1 MKRMIRFDEK
11 STKIDGIFTI
21 SKKIIGDERGHL
33 ERLFCINELSSW
45 SKRPVVQVN
54 RTFTEKRGTIRGFHF
69 QKPPKAEAKYICCL
83 KGKVND
89 FALDLR
95 KTSTTFGTVFQ
106 IELDAK
112 LRNAVVLPEGVAHGF
127 QTLTDN
133 VEMLYFHS
141 DFYDPEVESGVN
153 ILDTTLELDF
163 KLPCPV
169 ISERDKSFKL
179 LSEMEGLTL

>member
-1 MKRMIRFDEK
+1 MIRFEEK
-11 STKIDGIFTI
+11 STHIEGIFTI

-33 ERLFCINELSSW
+33 ERLFCVNALSSW
-45 SKRPVVQVN
+45 SNRPVVQVN
-54 RTFTEKRGTIRGFHF
+54 KTFTKKRGTIRGFHF

-83 KGKVND
+83 NGKVSD

-95 KTSTTFGTVFQ
+95 KTSATFGEIFH
-106 IELDAK
+106 IELDAN
-112 LRNAVVLPEGVAHGF
+112 LHNAVILPEGVAHGF

-141 DFYDPEVESGVN
+141 EFYDPEVESGVN
-153 ILDTTLELDF
+153 ILDITLELDF
-163 KLPCPV
+163 KLRCSL